1 MIEVKEDYSLKPY
14 NTFAIDVKC
23 RYFVESDEEEA
34 LRAFVAD
41 YEWQPSEVLI
51 LGGGSNFLFTE
62 DFTGVENLSFIPGH
76 VGAAPVQNVGAYGM
90 EAGERID
97 RVEAIAL
104 DKAIQVEIAGKD
116 CHFAYRDSIFKR
128 EWKNRYIITRVVF
141 RLSKKTEFRLDY
153 GALRSELEKMGGEV
167 NLTNIRQAVIRIRR
181 SKLPDV
187 AEIPNAGSFFK
198 NPVVSR
204 EQADRLLAEYPGMPV
219 YEVDDACCKLAAGW
233 MIEQCGWKGRTW
245 GKAGVHDKQA
255 LVLVNRGGAS
265 GIEITRLANEIRK
278 SVFMKFGIWIE
289 PEVYVI

>member
-62 DFTGVENLSFIPGH
+62 DFTGTVFYPAMQGKEVIKEDEEEVWVRIGAGVEWDDFVAWTVEQGWGGVENLSFIPGH

-116 CHFAYRDSIFKR
+116 CRFAYRDSIFKR

-141 RLSKKTEFRLDY
+141 RLSKKPEFRLDY
-153 GALRSELEKMGGEV
+153 GALRSELEKSEF
-167 NLTNIRQAVIRIRR
+167 
-181 SKLPDV
+181 D
-187 AEIPNAGSFFK
+187 
-198 NPVVSR
+198 
-204 EQADRLLAEYPGMPV
+204 EYP
-219 YEVDDACCKLAAGW
+219 AG
-233 MIEQCGWKGRTW
+233 G
-245 GKAGVHDKQA
+245 D
-255 LVLVNRGGAS
+255 S
-265 GIEITRLANEIRK
+265 D
-278 SVFMKFGIWIE
+278 SPF
-289 PEVYVI
+289 

>member
-62 DFTGVENLSFIPGH
+62 DFTGTVFYPAMQGKEVIKEDEEEVWVRIGAGVEWDEFVAWTVEQGWGGVENLSFIPGH

-116 CHFAYRDSIFKR
+116 AVSLIGIVFLNGSGKIGISLPGWYSGCP
-128 EWKNRYIITRVVF
+128 KNRSFGWRRV
-141 RLSKKTEFRLDY
+141 
-153 GALRSELEKMGGEV
+153 
-167 NLTNIRQAVIRIRR
+167 
-181 SKLPDV
+181 P
-187 AEIPNAGSFFK
+187 
-198 NPVVSR
+198 
-204 EQADRLLAEYPGMPV
+204 
-219 YEVDDACCKLAAGW
+219 
-233 MIEQCGWKGRTW
+233 
-245 GKAGVHDKQA
+245 
-255 LVLVNRGGAS
+255 GGANLKRW
-265 GIEITRLANEIRK
+265 GEK
-278 SVFMKFGIWIE
+278 
-289 PEVYVI
+289 